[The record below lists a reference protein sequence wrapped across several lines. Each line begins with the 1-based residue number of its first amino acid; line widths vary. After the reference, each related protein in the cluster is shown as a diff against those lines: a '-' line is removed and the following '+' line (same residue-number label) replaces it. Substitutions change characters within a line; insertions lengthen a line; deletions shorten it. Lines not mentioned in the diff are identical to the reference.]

1 MMEDLHAAFLP
12 RFLESARGRLAK
24 ALEAAKDPG
33 GNATAA
39 TLRDLHSLAGE
50 AGLLGLS
57 SVLAR
62 ARDCEDKARRLVA
75 ARNDDTLAGLTGA
88 LEELAKAL
96 DQLDKHEPTGR
107 TP

>member
-1 MMEDLHAAFLP
+1 MDDLHAAFLP
-12 RFLESARGRLAK
+12 RFLEAARGRLAK
-24 ALEAAKDPG
+24 ALAAAKDPSSG
-33 GNATAA
+33 ASTA

-62 ARDCEDKARRLVA
+62 ARDCEDKARRLAA
-75 ARNDDTLAGLTGA
+75 ARNDDTLADLVGA

-96 DQLDKHEPTGR
+96 DQLDNHEPTGR